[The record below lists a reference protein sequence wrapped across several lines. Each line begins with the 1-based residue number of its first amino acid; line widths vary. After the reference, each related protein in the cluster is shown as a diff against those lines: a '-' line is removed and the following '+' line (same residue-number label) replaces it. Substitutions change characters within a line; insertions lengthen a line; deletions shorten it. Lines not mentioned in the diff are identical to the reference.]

1 MTPLYRRCPKCKGTQ
16 VLMRYEGILK
26 WREDCKECEVDRGF
40 ISVDLDLESVAA
52 LREERDRLAAEV
64 ERLRSKNTELNR
76 RCTDAEGAARDNV
89 EQCRRQGVS
98 LGRGLANWA
107 ACEYEREVERLKA
120 ALDAVRREVKSAA
133 PAPDAGPQ

>member
-1 MTPLYRRCPKCKGTQ
+1 M
-16 VLMRYEGILK
+16 
-26 WREDCKECEVDRGF
+26 
-40 ISVDLDLESVAA
+40 
-52 LREERDRLAAEV
+52 

-76 RCTDAEGAARDNV
+76 RCTDAEGVARDNV

-107 ACEYEREVERLKA
+107 ASEWEREAERLQA
-120 ALDAVRREVKSAA
+120 ELDAVRREVKSAA